1 MYSNILKVFLLSIL
15 PIFNIIGESEKKKV
29 LVGKIDNNID
39 PRTNRYSKLLLEEA
53 SENDYDI
60 VVIEMDTYG
69 GAVNDADDIRTRIL
83 DFEIPIY
90 VWINKDAASAG
101 ALISIACDSIYMS
114 SGASIGAATV
124 VTGDG
129 TQAPDKYQSYMRSI
143 MRSTAEAKGRDPKI
157 AEAMVDEDIEVDS
170 ISMEGKVITFST
182 KEAIKYGFCDAEL
195 NSVVEIMERQGI
207 EDYEITKL
215 ELGSTEDIISFFLN
229 PVVSSILILLILGGL
244 YFELQTPGIGFPII
258 ASITAL
264 ILYLVPYYLNGV
276 AENWEIIMFF
286 VGVILIMLEVFVI
299 PGFGI
304 FGITGLFTSI
314 GSLILIMLNNDMF
327 DFTFVLSKDL
337 VSSSLSVLISVFSF
351 LLILL
356 FGGIKLTDTKAFK
369 NIALAETQDI
379 SKGYI
384 SNKYSDDIVGKK
396 GKFLKE
402 NIGVTIS
409 FYNENPLLVE
419 LPNQIECKIESTDAA
434 LKGQTVSSSY
444 KPAVLENGLKIQVP
458 PFVESEDIII
468 VDTRTI
474 EYIKKI

>member
-1 MYSNILKVFLLSIL
+1 MCSNIFKVLVLSLLPL
-15 PIFNIIGESEKKKV
+15 FNILGNNEEKKKI

-53 SENDYDI
+53 LDKDYDI

-129 TQAPDKYQSYMRSI
+129 AQAPDKYQSYMRSI

-157 AEAMVDEDIEVDS
+157 AEAMVDEDIKVDS

-182 KEAIKYGFCDAEL
+182 KEALKYGFCDAEL
-195 NSVVEIMERQGI
+195 NSIDEIMDRQGI
-207 EDYEITKL
+207 ENYEISSF
-215 ELGSTEDIISFFLN
+215 ELGSAEGIISFFLN
-229 PVVSSILILLILGGL
+229 PIVSSILILLILGGL

-286 VGVILIMLEVFVI
+286 IGIIFIALEVFVI

-314 GSLILIMLNNDMF
+314 TSLILIMLNNDLF
-327 DFTFVLSKDL
+327 DFTFVLSRDL
-337 VSSSLSVLISVFSF
+337 VSSSLSVLISVLSF
-351 LLILL
+351 LLIIL
-356 FGGIKLTDTKAFK
+356 FGGIKLTDSNAFK
-369 NIALAETQDI
+369 NIALAQTQEV

-384 SNKYSDDIVGKK
+384 SNRYSNNIVGKK
-396 GKFLKE
+396 GK
-402 NIGVTIS
+402 S
-409 FYNENPLLVE
+409 FTVLRPSGKIKIDS
-419 LPNQIECKIESTDAA
+419 QIFDASTEGDFIE
-434 LKGQTVSSSY
+434 KN
-444 KPAVLENGLKIQVP
+444 KN
-458 PFVESEDIII
+458 II
-468 VDTRTI
+468 VVSV
-474 EYIKKI
+474 EGSSLKVKKA

>member
-1 MYSNILKVFLLSIL
+1 MCSNIFKVLVLSLLPL
-15 PIFNIIGESEKKKV
+15 FNILGNNEEKKKI

-53 SENDYDI
+53 LDKDYDI

-129 TQAPDKYQSYMRSI
+129 AQAPDKYQSYMRSI

-157 AEAMVDEDIEVDS
+157 AEAMVDEDIKVDS

-182 KEAIKYGFCDAEL
+182 KEALKYGFCDAEL
-195 NSVVEIMERQGI
+195 NSIDEIMDRQGI
-207 EDYEITKL
+207 ENYEISSF
-215 ELGSTEDIISFFLN
+215 ELGSAEGIISFFLN
-229 PVVSSILILLILGGL
+229 PIVSSILILLILGGL

-286 VGVILIMLEVFVI
+286 IGIIFIALEVFVI

-304 FGITGLFTSI
+304 FGIAGLFTSI
-314 GSLILIMLNNDMF
+314 TSLILIMLNNDLF
-327 DFTFVLSKDL
+327 DFTFVLSRDL
-337 VSSSLSVLISVFSF
+337 VSSSLSVLISVLSF
-351 LLILL
+351 LLIVL
-356 FGGIKLTDTKAFK
+356 FGGIKLTDSNAFK
-369 NIALAETQDI
+369 NIALAQTQEV

-384 SNKYSDDIVGKK
+384 SNRYSNNIVGKK
-396 GKFLKE
+396 GK
-402 NIGVTIS
+402 S
-409 FYNENPLLVE
+409 FTVLRPSGKIKIDS
-419 LPNQIECKIESTDAA
+419 QIFDASTEGDFIE
-434 LKGQTVSSSY
+434 KN
-444 KPAVLENGLKIQVP
+444 KN
-458 PFVESEDIII
+458 II
-468 VDTRTI
+468 VVSV
-474 EYIKKI
+474 EGSSLKVKKA

>member
-1 MYSNILKVFLLSIL
+1 MCSNIFKVLVLSLLPL
-15 PIFNIIGESEKKKV
+15 FNILGNNEEKKKI

-53 SENDYDI
+53 LDKDYDI

-129 TQAPDKYQSYMRSI
+129 AQAPDKYQSYMRSI

-157 AEAMVDEDIEVDS
+157 AEAMVDEDIKVDS
-170 ISMEGKVITFST
+170 VSMEGKVITFST
-182 KEAIKYGFCDAEL
+182 KEALKYGFCDAEL
-195 NSVVEIMERQGI
+195 NSIDEIMDRQGI
-207 EDYEITKL
+207 ENYEISSF
-215 ELGSTEDIISFFLN
+215 ELGSAEGIISFFLN
-229 PVVSSILILLILGGL
+229 PIVSSILILLILGGL

-286 VGVILIMLEVFVI
+286 IGIIFIALEVFVI

-304 FGITGLFTSI
+304 FGIAGLFTSI
-314 GSLILIMLNNDMF
+314 TSLILIMLNNDLF
-327 DFTFVLSKDL
+327 DFTFVLSRDL
-337 VSSSLSVLISVFSF
+337 VSSSLSVLISVLSF
-351 LLILL
+351 LLIVL
-356 FGGIKLTDTKAFK
+356 FGGIKLTDSNAFK
-369 NIALAETQDI
+369 NIALAQTQEV

-384 SNKYSDDIVGKK
+384 SNRYSNNIVGKK
-396 GKFLKE
+396 GKSFTVLRPSGKIKIDSQIFDASTEGDFIEKNKNITVVSVEGSSLK
-402 NIGVTIS
+402 V
-409 FYNENPLLVE
+409 
-419 LPNQIECKIESTDAA
+419 
-434 LKGQTVSSSY
+434 
-444 KPAVLENGLKIQVP
+444 
-458 PFVESEDIII
+458 
-468 VDTRTI
+468 
-474 EYIKKI
+474 KKA

>member
-1 MYSNILKVFLLSIL
+1 MCSNIFKVLVLSLLPL
-15 PIFNIIGESEKKKV
+15 FNILGDNEEKKKI

-53 SENDYDI
+53 LDKDYDI

-129 TQAPDKYQSYMRSI
+129 AQAPDKYQSYMRSI

-157 AEAMVDEDIEVDS
+157 AEAMVDEDIKVDS

-182 KEAIKYGFCDAEL
+182 KEALKYGFCDAEL
-195 NSVVEIMERQGI
+195 NSIDEIMDRQGI
-207 EDYEITKL
+207 ENYEISSF
-215 ELGSTEDIISFFLN
+215 ELGSAEGIISFFLN
-229 PVVSSILILLILGGL
+229 PIVSSILILLILGGL

-286 VGVILIMLEVFVI
+286 IGIIFIALEVFVI

-304 FGITGLFTSI
+304 FGIAGLFTSI
-314 GSLILIMLNNDMF
+314 TSLILIMLNNDLF
-327 DFTFVLSKDL
+327 DFTFVLSRDL
-337 VSSSLSVLISVFSF
+337 ISSSLSVLISVLSF
-351 LLILL
+351 LLIVL
-356 FGGIKLTDTKAFK
+356 FGGIKLTDSNAFK
-369 NIALAETQDI
+369 NIALAQTQEV

-384 SNKYSDDIVGKK
+384 SNRYSNNIVGKK
-396 GKFLKE
+396 GK
-402 NIGVTIS
+402 S
-409 FYNENPLLVE
+409 FTVLRPSGKIKIDS
-419 LPNQIECKIESTDAA
+419 QIFDASTEGDFIE
-434 LKGQTVSSSY
+434 KN
-444 KPAVLENGLKIQVP
+444 KN
-458 PFVESEDIII
+458 II
-468 VDTRTI
+468 VVSV
-474 EYIKKI
+474 EGSSLKVKKA